1 MRPQKDLA
9 MQRPWLSDPQVTPI
23 NRRDAIWEQVR
34 REAEETSA
42 KEPVLASLIYATI
55 LSEPSFEDAVCH
67 RLAQRLEHSVDAG
80 LLHKTFHEV
89 LAADPSLGDVF
100 RADLIAVA
108 KRDPACRRLID
119 PLLYFKGYH
128 ALETFRFAHV
138 LWHAGRHDF
147 ALYLQSL
154 SSRILQVDIHP
165 AARIGRG
172 VMLDHATGIVIGETA
187 VIGDNCSLLHGVT
200 LGGTGNERGDRHPKI
215 GSGVMMGS
223 GAKILGNIKVGD
235 CVRVAAGSVVLHDVP
250 PRRTVA
256 GVPAHDI
263 GPAGCE
269 EPALV
274 MDQLVES
281 AGRTASDQ
289 WTPASAPLS
298 PFTTAVPAAPLL
310 LMASSMVVRS
320 RTSLANSATLAKTR
334 LISQFSSVWQS
345 AQRR

>member
-1 MRPQKDLA
+1 
-9 MQRPWLSDPQVTPI
+9 
-23 NRRDAIWEQVR
+23 
-34 REAEETSA
+34 
-42 KEPVLASLIYATI
+42 
-55 LSEPSFEDAVCH
+55 
-67 RLAQRLEHSVDAG
+67 
-80 LLHKTFHEV
+80 
-89 LAADPSLGDVF
+89 VF

-138 LWHAGRHDF
+138 LWQGGTISRST
-147 ALYLQSL
+147 LQSL

-165 AARIGRG
+165 AARIGKG

-223 GAKILGNIKVGD
+223 GAKILGNIEVGD

-250 PRRTVA
+250 TRRTVA

-274 MDQLVES
+274 MDQLVEP
-281 AGRTASDQ
+281 Q
-289 WTPASAPLS
+289 
-298 PFTTAVPAAPLL
+298 V
-310 LMASSMVVRS
+310 
-320 RTSLANSATLAKTR
+320 NN
-334 LISQFSSVWQS
+334 
-345 AQRR
+345 